1 MNRLLFKLT
10 MFLLSDLQ
18 LNNTNEV
25 QFNDDKVKIFRSLYK
40 KDFHIKEFLKYI
52 QVDGISL
59 FDNEK
64 IKSQLVKLIND
75 NYESEVI
82 DIDKLSGLSYSEFFE
97 YFNDRQKINGHKC
110 KKDKLLNKIETNPS
124 IKDHI
129 IKIYKKYYD
138 ERQLIINDLNEQ
150 YKKKK
155 LSILNE
161 YIRSTN
167 TSTFDFGQKINKE
180 INNFGY
186 GQIKLSEKSDY

>member
-1 MNRLLFKLT
+1 
-10 MFLLSDLQ
+10 

-186 GQIKLSEKSDY
+186 G